1 MDRLGRNASVGRA
14 KESDHSKGAEMLQE
28 ERFIKITGHLKE
40 EGSDNYANMAKLL
53 GVSEGTVRK
62 DLAEMDKR
70 GLVKLVRGGAA
81 YAKNNLT
88 RSQLDKRSMINREEK
103 KQLVQELKHFVKNGQ
118 AIAINGGTTSIEA
131 AKFLV
136 KNYSELAVVTNNL
149 TVVDIL
155 KSKKS
160 FQIVVT
166 GGIYYD
172 RENTVIGKQCEDGIK
187 NYNTDVALIA
197 LNSISL
203 EKGVTDFR
211 IEETGIINAMIQNTQ
226 RAIGLADHSKFDRIA
241 CMNVCGLEIFSEV
254 LTDSKIKDE
263 VLYKYKNQG
272 INVIKAREMAE

>member
-1 MDRLGRNASVGRA
+1 
-14 KESDHSKGAEMLQE
+14 MLQE

-40 EGSDNYANMAKLL
+40 EGSDNYANIAKLL
-53 GVSEGTVRK
+53 GVSEGTIRK
-62 DLAEMDKR
+62 DLNELDKR

-88 RSQLDKRSMINREEK
+88 RSDLDKRSMINRDEK
-103 KQLVQELKHFVKNGQ
+103 KELVQELRRIVKNGQ

-136 KNYSELAVVTNNL
+136 KNYSELAVITNNL

-155 KSKKS
+155 KEKKS

-166 GGIYYD
+166 GGIYYE
-172 RENTVIGKQCEDGIK
+172 RENTVIGKQCEDGIG
-187 NYNTDVALIA
+187 NYNTDIALLS

-211 IEETGIINAMIQNTQ
+211 IEETGIINAMVRNTQ
-226 RAIGLADHSKFDRIA
+226 RAVGLADHSKFDRIA
-241 CMNVCGLEIFSEV
+241 CMNVCKLDIFSEI
-254 LTDSKIKDE
+254 LTDSKISDE
-263 VLYKYKNQG
+263 VFHKYKNQG
-272 INVIKAREMAE
+272 IDLVKASEMTEE